1 MLTRQREDALLS
13 GGSCIGKSSQGEGN
27 FSVNTVKNPA
37 MSAHADAVQDR
48 FAFKIAA
55 SLNERALSISPDIGE
70 RLRFAREQALGH
82 VRPVRIELLA
92 ASNTTAILGGEGSQ
106 SGIGW
111 WVKLASVLPLIML
124 VTGLLVI
131 EELQSDAQIS
141 MAADVDASLL
151 ADDLPPAA
159 YSDAGFVE
167 FLKQPRD

>member
-1 MLTRQREDALLS
+1 M
-13 GGSCIGKSSQGEGN
+13 
-27 FSVNTVKNPA
+27 NTVKNPA

-82 VRPVRIELLA
+82 VRLVRSERTLLA
-92 ASNTTAILGGEGSQ
+92 ASNTTAILGGDGSQ

-124 VTGLLVI
+124 VAGLLLI